1 MTLYELTGEYLA
13 LMSALEEGDESMV
26 DDLLMI
32 EDDIEHKAENYAK
45 VIRNLEAEL
54 EALKAEE
61 KRLME
66 RRRIGE
72 KSLDRIKAALKGAME
87 ITGKTDFKSGIFKFK
102 IVRNGGKAP
111 LVNVPDP
118 ADLPDDL
125 RKVEYKADSDAI
137 REYIETTGDLSYG
150 EIGERGTRL
159 SIK

>member
-26 DDLLMI
+26 DDLLMV
-32 EDDIEHKAENYAK
+32 EDNFEHKAENYAK

-72 KSLDRIKAALKGAME
+72 KSLGRIKAALKGAME
-87 ITGKTDFKSGIFKFK
+87 ITGKTDFTSGIFKFK

-118 ADLPDDL
+118 SELPDEL

-137 REYIETTGDLSYG
+137 REYIEATGDLSYG